1 MISTKVLERLSSP
14 AELQRLSLK
23 DLQELAEDIR
33 ELILNTVSKNGGHLA
48 PSLGTVELT
57 LALYSVFDF
66 SIDKIVWDV
75 GHQAYTHK
83 ILTGRKNIFHT
94 LRTKGGI
101 SGFPRRSESKFD
113 YFGVGHASTSISAA
127 LGLLLSEEIQN
138 KFGKVIAVIGDGAL
152 TGGEA
157 FEALNHAG
165 QLKKN
170 LIVILN
176 DNEMSIA
183 KNVGALSEYLSDV
196 RLHPQYRKAKKD
208 FEDFVKGLP
217 MSEKILQ
224 AAYSVGYGLK
234 SAIVPGNIFE
244 AFGFTYLGP
253 VDGHNIKV
261 MQDIFT
267 RARELDEPILIHVHT
282 KKGKGYEPAEKFPEK
297 FHGVGKFD
305 KENGEVE
312 KKVSPP
318 TYTEIFSQAIL
329 ELAEK
334 NKKIVAITAAMPS
347 GTGLK
352 DFSKKFPERFF
363 DVGIAEEHA
372 TTLAAGMAAGG
383 LHPVVAIYSTF
394 IQRAY
399 DQILHDVCLQNLPVI
414 FCLDRAGLVGED
426 GATLQSTFRD
436 STYTATDDLPKVDA
450 SALTK
455 KLTLTGG
462 VEDNTLIGGK
472 GADLINGNAGDDLII
487 GNGGADTFVYSS
499 GNDTIGDYGNG
510 TDKISLTGALQDF
523 NLDGDDV
530 IIGFGSDSLTI
541 AGMAGKKITF
551 VENVG
556 GRVTTQINIF
566 AEDGMFNSAKT
577 AQTLSADTT
586 DFTAGTGIIT
596 IDGGLSTGEIEIVGN
611 AKPNKIYAG
620 NNGSTINGGTG
631 SDSLWGGTGSDT
643 FIYESGGGKDVIYG
657 FDNNDALQIGGD
669 FNATVKNNS
678 IAFKVGSTANAI
690 TLKDYTADTFTINGD
705 TYQISGNTLTKK

>member
-1 MISTKVLERLSSP
+1 MKEKSCLTQKIFLKKFFRKVEISTKLLERLSSP
-14 AELQRLSLK
+14 AELQRFSLK
-23 DLQELAEDIR
+23 DLEELAKDIR
-33 ELILNTVSKNGGHLA
+33 EMILDTVSKNGGHLA

-75 GHQAYTHK
+75 GHQAYAHK

-101 SGFPRRSESKFD
+101 SGFPRRTESPFD

-244 AFGFTYLGP
+244 ALGFTYLGP

-282 KKGKGYEPAEKFPEK
+282 KKGKGYEPAEKSPEK

-329 ELAEK
+329 SLAEK
-334 NKKIVAITAAMPS
+334 DKKIVAITAAMPS

-372 TTLAAGMAAGG
+372 VTLAAGMAAGG
-383 LHPVVAIYSTF
+383 LRPVVAIYSTF

-399 DQILHDVCLQNLPVI
+399 DQILHDVCLQNLPV
-414 FCLDRAGLVGED
+414 F
-426 GATLQSTFRD
+426 
-436 STYTATDDLPKVDA
+436 
-450 SALTK
+450 
-455 KLTLTGG
+455 
-462 VEDNTLIGGK
+462 
-472 GADLINGNAGDDLII
+472 
-487 GNGGADTFVYSS
+487 FVWTEP
-499 GNDTIGDYGNG
+499 D
-510 TDKISLTGALQDF
+510 
-523 NLDGDDV
+523 
-530 IIGFGSDSLTI
+530 
-541 AGMAGKKITF
+541 
-551 VENVG
+551 
-556 GRVTTQINIF
+556 
-566 AEDGMFNSAKT
+566 
-577 AQTLSADTT
+577 LSARTEQLI
-586 DFTAGTGIIT
+586 TAFLIF
-596 IDGGLSTGEIEIVGN
+596 LSCGQFQT
-611 AKPNKIYAG
+611 
-620 NNGSTINGGTG
+620 
-631 SDSLWGGTGSDT
+631 
-643 FIYESGGGKDVIYG
+643 
-657 FDNNDALQIGGD
+657 
-669 FNATVKNNS
+669 
-678 IAFKVGSTANAI
+678 
-690 TLKDYTADTFTINGD
+690 
-705 TYQISGNTLTKK
+705 